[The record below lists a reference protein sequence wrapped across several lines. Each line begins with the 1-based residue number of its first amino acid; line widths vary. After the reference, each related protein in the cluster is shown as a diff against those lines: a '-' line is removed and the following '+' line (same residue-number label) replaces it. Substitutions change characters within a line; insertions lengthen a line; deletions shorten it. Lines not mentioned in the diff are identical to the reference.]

1 MVTSMANEVELTA
14 AVEQQLRDAKMP
26 FQKGVVVGDASPDF
40 VVTTPEGEHVVLE
53 VKAWEPNTANTARAL
68 HQVER
73 SRSCRRPLLPSS

>member
-40 VVTTPEGEHVVLE
+40 VVTTPEGEHV
-53 VKAWEPNTANTARAL
+53 AL
-68 HQVER
+68 G
-73 SRSCRRPLLPSS
+73 SSQT